1 MRRRVFNSKT
11 AKHSHS
17 GLKCGVVAMC
27 IGGVEVQDQLPRRLR
42 KRSDELLDQHLMHGP
57 GYLTLG
63 VRMRSVARIFV
74 PNFPT
79 TGTRVDFLIVL
90 ELRQAVV
97 FYMKHKHH

>member
-57 GYLTLG
+57 GYLTIGAVLQPAERG
-63 VRMRSVARIFV
+63 TGGQRLVPFDGRLPGQIMAERVVVVEVFV
-74 PNFPT
+74 T
-79 TGTRVDFLIVL
+79 L
-90 ELRQAVV
+90 A
-97 FYMKHKHH
+97 